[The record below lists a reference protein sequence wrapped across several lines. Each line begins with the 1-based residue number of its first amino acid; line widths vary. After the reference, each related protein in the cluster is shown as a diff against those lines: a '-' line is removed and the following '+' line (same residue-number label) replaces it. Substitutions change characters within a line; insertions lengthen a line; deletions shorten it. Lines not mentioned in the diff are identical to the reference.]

1 MRTWLAI
8 SSFRNDEQVLEIL
21 EKARALVPE
30 IFERILIIDSEGTT
44 RVAEAIRERGWND
57 VEYRNYPENLGS
69 GANLAERMKVAA
81 SAGADYVYALN
92 HDGKIDPAVVRKL
105 IEAACGRQRLG
116 AAYPLGYF
124 TETRSYNLTGT
135 RELPLPAKLVKAAP
149 REPVIP
155 VYWSSSN
162 GALYSLAPAREGVLP
177 WEAMW
182 MGWEDLDYGWRL
194 KDHGYQQVIV
204 TGAVFPDNQEYKNT
218 TVGKV
223 VRKPAWRTYYHIRNL
238 VLAVKRSRNNLLFHS
253 VLAFRI
259 LLECG
264 LIIFV
269 RDQKSER
276 LRLLLA
282 GTCDGYRGMQGISH
296 PAG

>member
-1 MRTWLAI
+1 MRVWLAI
-8 SSFRNDEQVLEIL
+8 SAFRNDEQVLETVD
-21 EKARALVPE
+21 KARAFVPE
-30 IFERILIIDSEGTT
+30 LFERILIVDSEGTG
-44 RVAEAIRERGWND
+44 RVPEAIRKRGWNE
-57 VEYRNYPENLGS
+57 VEYRNYQQNLGS

-81 SAGADYVYALN
+81 SAGAEYVYALN
-92 HDGKIDPAVVRKL
+92 HDGEINPGVVRKL
-105 IEAACGRQRLG
+105 IEAARGRPRLG

-135 RELPLPAKLVKAAP
+135 RELPLPAKLVKDAP

-177 WEAMW
+177 WAAMW

-194 KDHGYQQVIV
+194 RDHGYEQIMV
-204 TGAVFPDNQEYKNT
+204 TGAVFPDNQEYKAT

-223 VRKPAWRTYYHIRNL
+223 VRKPAWRTYYFSRNL
-238 VLAVKRSRNNLLFHS
+238 ALAVKRSRNTFLFHA

-259 LLECG
+259 LLECA
-264 LIIFV
+264 LIVFI

-282 GTCDGYRGMQGISH
+282 GARDGYRGVEGVAQL
-296 PAG
+296 